1 MTERITRN
9 TTAGPPVGRNQNGL
23 TAGPRGPLLVEDWH
37 LFERHVHFNRERIPE
52 RVVHAGGRGPGRR
65 LMVVR
70 LRSQILLED
79 LRLKTLYPEDAN

>member
-52 RVVHAGGRGPGRR
+52 RVVHAGGRGPRAPPHGR
-65 LMVVR
+65 
-70 LRSQILLED
+70 QA
-79 LRLKTLYPEDAN
+79 T